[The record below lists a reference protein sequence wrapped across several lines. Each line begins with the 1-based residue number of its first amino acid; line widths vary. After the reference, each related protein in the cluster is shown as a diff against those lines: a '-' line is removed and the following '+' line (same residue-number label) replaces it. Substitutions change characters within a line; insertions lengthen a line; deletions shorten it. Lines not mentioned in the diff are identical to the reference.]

1 MLYVVYGDDKPYSNL
16 YGYAKRRKSKPWW
29 NPELTRLWKTARKA
43 EKELYKAKR
52 HGEITY

>member
-1 MLYVVYGDDKPYSNL
+1 MFYVVYGDDKPYSNL